1 MKLMNA
7 AFAAGLTLALIGGA
21 FAAPLRA
28 ETVQTE
34 TAEPERFTVE
44 IIGEGPD
51 VVLIPGLSSPR
62 EVWRPNAE
70 KLAANYRVHLVQIR
84 GFGDDAGAN
93 AEGPVLQPFVDE
105 LAVYLKA
112 EGIEKPA
119 IVGHS
124 MGGLAAMMIGTK
136 YPDLPGSIMVVDAL
150 PFIGVIFGVPDVETI
165 TPRADQMRAMT
176 MLAPKD
182 KKIQDVDCDNVGDA
196 PPPPMM
202 GNMSNT
208 PKGICMV
215 MKWGAKSDKRVVGQA
230 LYDDMVT
237 DLRAGIAK
245 ITAPMTVVYGRDER
259 GLPGAMMDAIYT
271 SNFAAA
277 PDTEFVPV
285 DGSYHFVML
294 DQPEKMQAA
303 LEAFLAD

>member
-7 AFAAGLTLALIGGA
+7 AFAAGLSLALIGGMSA
-21 FAAPLRA
+21 SPLRA

-34 TAEPERFTVE
+34 TAEPARFTVE
-44 IIGEGPD
+44 TIGEGPD
-51 VVLIPGLSSPR
+51 VVLIPGLSNPR

-70 KLAANYRVHLVQIR
+70 KLAAKHRVHLVQIR

-105 LAVYLKA
+105 LVAYLQSQK
-112 EGIEKPA
+112 IEDAA

-124 MGGLAAMMIGTK
+124 MGGLAAMMIGAQH
-136 YPDLPGSIMVVDAL
+136 PDVPGSIMVVDAL

-165 TPRADQMRAMT
+165 TPRAEQMRAM
-176 MLAPKD
+176 MLMGPQAK
-182 KKIQDVDCDNVGDA
+182 QTDCSAVEETDQLPA
-196 PPPPMM
+196 

-208 PKGICMV
+208 HKGACMV
-215 MKWGAKSDKRVVGQA
+215 GNWSAAADKRVFAQA
-230 LYDDMVT
+230 MYDDMVT
-237 DLRAGIAK
+237 DMRADIAK

-259 GLPGAMMDAIYT
+259 GVPVAMMDTIYT

-277 PDTEFVPV
+277 PETKFVPV

-294 DQPEKMQAA
+294 DQPEKMQEA
-303 LEAFLAD
+303 LEAFLAE